1 MKIDKI
7 DEIIEQLERALANA
21 YEHRRELIN
30 RQNLNK
36 EMENE
41 KK

>member
-1 MKIDKI
+1 MNHI
-7 DEIIEQLERALANA
+7 DEIIDQLERALANA

-36 EMENE
+36 
-41 KK
+41 KKEE

>member
-1 MKIDKI
+1 MNIDKI

-21 YEHRRELIN
+21 YEYRRELIN

-36 EMENE
+36 QAEE
-41 KK
+41 

>member
-1 MKIDKI
+1 MNHID
-7 DEIIEQLERALANA
+7 DIIEQLERALANA

-36 EMENE
+36 QEE
-41 KK
+41 KCEK